1 MLLLL
6 SCSVMSDSLRPH
18 GLQHSRLSCPS
29 PSAEACSNS
38 CPLSQWCHPTI
49 WSSVIPFASCLQ
61 SFPASGSFLMS
72 WLFVSS
78 GQSLGASA
86 SPSVLP
92 MNIQDWFILGLTGS
106 RDSQQSSPAPQFES
120 INSLARS
127 LLYGS
132 TLTSVHDYRKNH
144 SLIIQTF
151 VGKVMSL
158 LFNMLS
164 RFVIAFLLRTKCLL
178 ISWLQSSTTMIFE
191 PKKIK
196 PVTVSTF
203 SLSVRHEIKG
213 LVSMILVFWMLSY
226 KPAFSVSSF
235 TKIEDISI
243 EKMF

>member
-1 MLLLL
+1 MSIKLVLPSNHLSLCHPLLLPP
-6 SCSVMSDSLRPH
+6 SIFPSIRVFPMSQFFTL
-18 GLQHSRLSCPS
+18 G
-29 PSAEACSNS
+29 
-38 CPLSQWCHPTI
+38 
-49 WSSVIPFASCLQ
+49 
-61 SFPASGSFLMS
+61 
-72 WLFVSS
+72 
-78 GQSLGASA
+78 GQSIGASA

-158 LFNMLS
+158 LFIMLS
-164 RFVIAFLLRTKCLL
+164 RFVTVFLPRIKQLL
-178 ISWLQSSTTMIFE
+178 ISWLQSPSTVILE

-196 PVTVSTF
+196 SVTVSTF
-203 SLSVRHEIKG
+203 SPSVYHPCG
-213 LVSMILVFWMLSY
+213 YLNLN
-226 KPAFSVSSF
+226 
-235 TKIEDISI
+235 
-243 EKMF
+243 